1 MIWAERFDL
10 ALIVI
15 EVGPDLAIQLDA
27 DYATLN
33 AAEARRLAAALLNA
47 ADQID
52 GCGQP
57 PEDGDG

>member
-1 MIWAERFDL
+1 MIWAERHDL
-10 ALIVI
+10 ELAVIEAGADLTIVI
-15 EVGPDLAIQLDA
+15 DA
-27 DYATLN
+27 NRATLT

-57 PEDGDG
+57 PDDDDS